1 MTRLSASIV
10 AVAAISIGA
19 SLACVPL
26 MALMFLMPFFAAI
39 QRSRVATYCVS
50 LTYHACA
57 SWALVPAARN
67 FFGSEPSPADS
78 VLLWLGSSALL
89 AAPWALVWTASR
101 HQIIWRVPLGLLTAV
116 LPPLGIIGWASPLT
130 SAGILFP
137 ATGWFG
143 LMATAALP
151 GLLVLRPRVVLPG
164 AAASIVLSNL
174 VFTGIPAPPAGWE
187 AVDTHFGGVAHGA
200 QSPVTEFAA
209 AETIQVR
216 AGASTAHVIVFP
228 ETVVAMWTEATDLFW
243 QQTLAELRASG
254 KTIVLGAGR
263 AMTGI
268 DRVHPLPE
276 RVATAQWYRN
286 AVLILGVES
295 GVFFQRIPVPLG
307 MWKPFSA
314 SGVPLNLSGPGVVQI
329 AGQRAAVLICYEQLL
344 TWPFLQSMADRPSV
358 ILAIANDYWAT
369 STPISRCQT
378 AVVRIWCRL
387 FDLPHLFATN
397 R

>member
-1 MTRLSASIV
+1 MTGLSASIV

-39 QRSRVATYCVS
+39 QRSRVAAYCVS
-50 LTYHACA
+50 LTYYAGA
-57 SWALVPAARN
+57 SWALMPAARN
-67 FFGSEPSPADS
+67 FFGPEPSPADS
-78 VLLWLGSSALL
+78 VVLWLVSSTLL
-89 AAPWALVWTASR
+89 AAPWAVFWTASR
-101 HQIIWRVPLGLLTAV
+101 YQIVWRLPLGVLTAM

-151 GLLVLRPRVVLPG
+151 GLLVLRPRIVLPG

-174 VFTGIPAPPAGWE
+174 VFTSIPAPPAGWE
-187 AVDTHFGGVAHGA
+187 AVDTHFGGIAHGA
-200 QSPVTEFAA
+200 PSPVTEFAA
-209 AETIQVR
+209 AESIQDR
-216 AGASTAHVIVFP
+216 ARASTAHLIVFP
-228 ETVVAMWTEATDLFW
+228 ETVVLMWTEATDLFW

-254 KTIVLGAGR
+254 KTMVLGAGR
-263 AMTGI
+263 PMTGT
-268 DRVHPLPE
+268 DRVPPLPE
-276 RVATAQWYRN
+276 QVTTATPYRN
-286 AVLILGVES
+286 AVLIAGVES

-314 SGVPLNLSGPGVVQI
+314 SGVPLNLTGPGVVQV
-329 AGQRAAVLICYEQLL
+329 AGHRAVVLICYEQLL
-344 TWPFLQSMADRPSV
+344 AWPVLQSMAERPSV
-358 ILAIANDYWAT
+358 VLAIANDYWAAN
-369 STPISRCQT
+369 TPIPRCQG
-378 AVVRIWCRL
+378 ASVRAWCRL
-387 FDLPHLFATN
+387 FDLPFLSATN

>member
-1 MTRLSASIV
+1 MTRLAASIV

-19 SLACVPL
+19 SLAWVPL
-26 MALMFLMPFFAAI
+26 MTLMFLMPFCAAI
-39 QRSRVATYCVS
+39 QRSRVAAFCVS
-50 LTYHACA
+50 LTYYAGA

-67 FFGSEPSPADS
+67 FFGSEPSPAGS

-101 HQIIWRVPLGLLTAV
+101 HEIIWRVPLGLLTAV

-130 SAGILFP
+130 SAGTLFP

-143 LMATAALP
+143 LVATAALP

-164 AAASIVLSNL
+164 ATASIVLSNL

-187 AVDTHFGGVAHGA
+187 AVDTHFGGIAHGA

-209 AETIQVR
+209 AESIQDR
-216 AGASTAHVIVFP
+216 ARASSAHVIVFP
-228 ETVVAMWTEATDLFW
+228 ETVVPMWTEATDLFW

-254 KTIVLGAGR
+254 KTIVLGGGR
-263 AMTGI
+263 PMTGN
-268 DRVHPLPE
+268 DRVPDQ
-276 RVATAQWYRN
+276 VTTALRYRN
-286 AVLILGVES
+286 AILIAGVES

-314 SGVPLNLSGPGVVQI
+314 SGVPLNLPGPGVVQV
-329 AGQRAAVLICYEQLL
+329 AGHRAAVLICYEQLL
-344 TWPFLQSMADRPSV
+344 TWPILQSVAEHPSV
-358 ILAIANDYWAT
+358 VLAIANDYWAT
-369 STPISRCQT
+369 STPIPRCQI

-387 FDLPHLFATN
+387 FDLPLLSATN